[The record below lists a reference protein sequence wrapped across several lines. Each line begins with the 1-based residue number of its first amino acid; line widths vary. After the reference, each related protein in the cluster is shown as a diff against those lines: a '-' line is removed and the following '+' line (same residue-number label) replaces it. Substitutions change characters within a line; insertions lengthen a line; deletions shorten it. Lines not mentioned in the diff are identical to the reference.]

1 MNLSTWVTLSR
12 LFVLPFMFYW
22 LQTPTP
28 QNRWW
33 SLVFF
38 LIGALTDWLD
48 GYLARRL
55 DQVTEF
61 GKVLDPLVDKLLVLG
76 TLIALVELRQVPAWG
91 VFLILTREL
100 MIAGWR
106 VNPQLKKS
114 SVIMGANQWG
124 KLKTVVQLLAIALL
138 LAPLPELKL
147 VAAVTFWF
155 SVALTWI
162 SGLMYLWGQEA

>member
-1 MNLSTWVTLSR
+1 
-12 LFVLPFMFYW
+12 
-22 LQTPTP
+22 
-28 QNRWW
+28 
-33 SLVFF
+33 
-38 LIGALTDWLD
+38 
-48 GYLARRL
+48 L
-55 DQVTEF
+55 DQVTEL

-76 TLIALVELRQVPAWG
+76 TLIGLVELRQVPAWG

-114 SVIMGANQWG
+114 SVITGANHWG
-124 KLKTVVQLLAIALL
+124 KVKTVVQLLAIALL
-138 LAPLPELKL
+138 LAPLPELQL

-162 SGLMYLWGQEA
+162 SGLVYLWGQET

>member
-1 MNLSTWVTLSR
+1 VVEFS
-12 LFVLPFMFYW
+12 
-22 LQTPTP
+22 
-28 QNRWW
+28 
-33 SLVFF
+33 FF

-55 DQVTEF
+55 DQVTEL
-61 GKVLDPLVDKLLVLG
+61 GKVLDPLVDKLVVLG